1 MYVVMGEL
9 TCRKEDGEDDA
20 EGVTKGYHILC
31 LNMISF
37 RFLSQLLY
45 YDLLDTVN
53 YSALKQKLIL
63 FLII

>member
-9 TCRKEDGEDDA
+9 ICRKEDGEDDA
-20 EGVTKGYHILC
+20 EGYHILC